1 MTGMKR
7 LFILPLLALAMAP
20 VAAQQTVVCDFED
33 MALGDTL
40 PMSDLYNGYDTDSR
54 AEVVADPANPQNKV
68 LHVTNKSWNTLI
80 EIDLGPLA
88 SENITETYRQLA
100 FDLYRPA
107 SDGAYKQFVAR
118 LGADTI
124 YADAGFYDQGQ
135 AEAWVPK
142 AYFMSRADGPADKL
156 YMGFNSEDADFYV
169 DNIRLVAVDYGYD
182 FTDPEQTLRHHAAL
196 AGKNIGVA
204 VPVWRIDVGNDNLEA
219 TQTVFRNFNM
229 VVAENEMK
237 PDAIQPSRGQFNFG
251 DGDRLC
257 DFAERHGMAVRGHT
271 LVWHNQAPAWITADG
286 YKNDHNYTR
295 AELLEIMREHITSVV
310 GHYKGRVSE
319 WDVVNEVLDDDQS
332 IIRTNPAGYKLRE
345 SVWQKVIGDDYI
357 DSAFVYA
364 HRADPDAR
372 LYINDYG
379 VEFQGKAKTQAYY
392 NLVRRLLN
400 DGLPVGGVGFQ
411 CHLTV
416 GEADSAKFSSNVKRY
431 GALGVKCAITELDMS
446 MPDPY
451 AAGAEEQQ
459 AEEYAKMAKVMMNYG
474 HCESVVVWGVT
485 DDMSWRQG
493 NPLLFRSTLEAK
505 PAFFALR
512 DVLKEAAENVASGIG
527 AAVVQGEGS
536 PFVDVYDLS
545 GRPVAKGMLRSRV
558 ADLPRGI
565 YIVGG
570 KCVVVK

>member
-1 MTGMKR
+1 MKK
-7 LFILPLLALAMAP
+7 LFILPLLMLGLLPAHSQEAILY
-20 VAAQQTVVCDFED
+20 DFED
-33 MALGDTL
+33 MAIGDSI
-40 PMSDLYNGYDTDSR
+40 PMQNYYGGVTESV
-54 AEVVADPANPQNKV
+54 AEVAADPVNPQNKV

-80 EIDLGPLA
+80 ELDLGDFA
-88 SENITETYRQLA
+88 SDNVTKNYRLLV

-135 AEAWVPK
+135 AETWVSK
-142 AYFMSRADGPADKL
+142 SYIMSRVDEASDKL
-156 YMGFNSEDADFYV
+156 YMGFNSEDAEFYV
-169 DNIRLVAVDYGYD
+169 DNIRLVAVNNGYD
-182 FTDPEQTLRHHAAL
+182 YTDELQTLRYYAEK
-196 AGKNIGVA
+196 AGKRIGVA
-204 VPVWRIDVGNDNLEA
+204 VPVWRIDVGNDNLESV
-219 TQTVFRNFNM
+219 QTVFRNFNM

-237 PDAIQPSRGQFNFG
+237 VDALQPNRGQFNFY
-251 DGDRLC
+251 DADRLV
-257 DFAERHGMAVRGHT
+257 DFAARHGMEVRGHT
-271 LVWHNQAPAWITADG
+271 LVWMNQLPAWISSDG

-295 AELLEIMREHITSVV
+295 AELLQIMKEHITTVMT
-310 GHYKGRVSE
+310 HFKGKVTE
-319 WDVVNEVLDDDQS
+319 WDVVNEVLDDNQTT
-332 IIRTNPAGYKLRE
+332 IRTNPASYDLRQ
-345 SVWQKVIGDDYI
+345 SVWQKVIGDDFI

-400 DGLPVGGVGFQ
+400 SGIPVNGVGFQ

-416 GEADSAKFSSNVKRY
+416 GEADSAKFESNIKRY
-431 GALGVKCAITELDMS
+431 ASLGVKCAITELDMS

-451 AAGAEEQQ
+451 AAGAEEAQ
-459 AEEYAKMAKVMMNYG
+459 ADEYRKMVAVMMKYD
-474 HCESVVVWGVT
+474 HCDNIIIWGVT

-493 NPLLFRSTLEAK
+493 NPLIFRSTLEAK
-505 PAFFALR
+505 PAFFAIR
-512 DVLKEAAENVASGIG
+512 NVLEDAAEAVASGIDPTVLTP
-527 AAVVQGEGS
+527 AGS

-558 ADLPRGI
+558 SELPRGI

-570 KCVVVK
+570 KCTVVK

>member
-1 MTGMKR
+1 MR
-7 LFILPLLALAMAP
+7 RFIILPLLAIGLLPANS
-20 VAAQQTVVCDFED
+20 QETLLYDFED
-33 MALGDTL
+33 MAIGDTL
-40 PMSDLYNGYDTDSR
+40 PMSDLYAGYNTESR

-80 EIDLGPLA
+80 ELDLGGLGLG
-88 SENITETYRQLA
+88 NVTEDYRQLA

-107 SDGAYKQFVAR
+107 ADGAYKQFVAR

-142 AYFMSRADGPADKL
+142 SYFISRTDEPSDKL

-169 DNIRLVAVDYGYD
+169 DNIRLVAIDYGYD
-182 FTDPEQTLRHHAAL
+182 FTDEAQTLRHYAEK
-196 AGKNIGVA
+196 AGKHIGVA

-237 PDAIQPSRGQFNFG
+237 ADALQPSRGQFNFG

-271 LVWHNQAPAWITADG
+271 LVWHNQTPEWISSNG
-286 YKNDHNYTR
+286 YKNDHNYSR
-295 AELLEIMREHITSVV
+295 EELLKIMEEHITAVV
-310 GHYKGRVSE
+310 THYKGRVAE

-332 IIRTNPAGYKLRE
+332 IVRSNPFGYSLRK
-345 SVWQKVIGDDYI
+345 SVWQTVIGDDYI

-364 HRADPDAR
+364 HRADPDAI
-372 LYINDYG
+372 LCINDYD
-379 VEFQGKAKTQAYY
+379 VEFQGKAKTQAYF
-392 NLVRRLLN
+392 NLVRRLLD
-400 DGLPVGGVGFQ
+400 DGMPLGGVGFQ

-416 GEADSAKFSSNVKRY
+416 GEADSAKFEANMKRY
-431 GALGVKCAITELDMS
+431 AGLGVKCEITELDMS

-451 AAGAEEQQ
+451 AVGAEERQ
-459 AEEYAKMAKVMMNYG
+459 AEEYARLASVMMKYP
-474 HCESVVVWGVT
+474 HCGAVVVWGVT

-505 PAFFALR
+505 PAFFAMR
-512 DVLKEAAENVASGIG
+512 DVLEGAADMAMGIG
-527 AAVVQGEGS
+527 GVVPGHESS
-536 PFVDVYDLS
+536 PFVDVYDLA
-545 GRPVAKGMLRSRV
+545 GRPVAKGILRSRV

-565 YIVGG
+565 YVVGG

>member
-1 MTGMKR
+1 MKR
-7 LFILPLLALAMAP
+7 TITLPLLALAFMA
-20 VAAQQTVVCDFED
+20 ATAQETVIYDFEGMD
-33 MALGDTL
+33 IGQRL
-40 PMSDLYNGYDTDSR
+40 PMSDLYNGHDTESE
-54 AEVVADPANPQNKV
+54 AVVAADPANPQNKV

-80 EIDLGPLA
+80 ELDLGQLA
-88 SENITETYRQLA
+88 STNITEDYRMLA

-107 SDGAYKQFVAR
+107 SDGSYKQFVAR

-135 AEAWVPK
+135 AEAWVK
-142 AYFMSRADGPADKL
+142 KSYFMSRAGAPADKL
-156 YMGFNSEDADFYV
+156 YMGFNSNDAEFYV

-182 FTDPEQTLRHHAAL
+182 FTDEAQTLRHHAEQ

-237 PDAIQPSRGQFNFG
+237 PDALQPSRGQFNFG

-257 DFAERHGMAVRGHT
+257 DFAARHGMAVRGHT

-286 YKNDHNYTR
+286 YKNDHGYTR
-295 AELLEIMREHITSVV
+295 AELLKIMEDHITNVV
-310 GHYKGRVSE
+310 THYKGRVKE

-345 SVWQKVIGDDYI
+345 SVWQTVIGDDYI

-364 HRADPDAR
+364 HRADPDAC
-372 LYINDYG
+372 LFINDYG

-392 NLVRRLLN
+392 NLVRSLLAK
-400 DGLPVGGVGFQ
+400 GLPVGGVGFQ

-431 GALGVKCAITELDMS
+431 ASLGVKCAITELDMS

-451 AAGAEEQQ
+451 AAGAEERQ
-459 AEEYAKMAKVMMNYG
+459 AEEYAKMAKVMMNYA

-512 DVLKEAAENVASGIG
+512 DVLEEAAGKVAVGIG
-527 AAVVQGEGS
+527 GIAEGEGPGAS
-536 PFVDVYDLS
+536 PFVDVYDLG
-545 GRPVAKGMLRSRV
+545 GRPVALGILRSRV
-558 ADLPRGI
+558 QSLPRGV
-565 YIVGG
+565 YVVGG
-570 KCVVVK
+570 RCVVVK